1 MYNIRFLCLFLVFVM
16 LSPLVSEAS
25 AGDLPDQGKRL
36 VSLLQKRYEN
46 TTDISSRF
54 VQETFSPGV
63 SEAVKAEGMVY
74 FRRPHMMRWEYR
86 LPEPQLIVTS
96 GRKVYIYEKE
106 ARQVMVY
113 PENRLLSSDIGRAFF
128 FGKGDLKRL
137 FTVEYPV
144 TDRSSDRWILKLTPK
159 KSSSQIRTI
168 WIKLDPKT
176 CLIREMWLKNQLG
189 GETHLVFSD
198 IKVNKGLSDAL
209 FRFVPPPGVKVYRA
223 DHLQK

>member
-1 MYNIRFLCLFLVFVM
+1 VYNIRFIYLFLVFVM
-16 LSPLVSEAS
+16 VLSLVPEVS
-25 AGDLPDQGKRL
+25 AGGRPDQGKRL

-54 VQETFSPGV
+54 TQETFSPGV
-63 SEAVKAEGMVY
+63 SEAVKAEGTVY
-74 FRRPHMMRWEYR
+74 FKRPHMMRWEYS

-96 GRKVYIYEKE
+96 GREVYVYEKE

-113 PENRLLSSDIGRAFF
+113 PGDRLLSSDISKAFF

-144 TDRSSDRWILKLTPK
+144 TGRSGDKWMLKLTPK

-176 CLIREMWLKNQLG
+176 CLIREMWLENQLSG
-189 GETHLVFSD
+189 KTHLVFSD

-209 FRFVPPPGVKVYRA
+209 FRFVSPQGVKVYRA
-223 DHLQK
+223 DHL